1 MTMHKT
7 LTLLGMLALVV
18 GCAEGDD
25 DRDDA
30 AGTDT
35 GTIGDDSSSGDAGM
49 TMTGMTDPTVDPTDP
64 TDPTVTTLTDPSG
77 DPETSGGTEED
88 SGDSTGSGDA
98 ACMEYCGVY
107 LGACVDFTEYANE
120 ADCLA
125 NCAQWPL
132 GETSDTEHDSI
143 GCRLYHATVAADTD
157 PEMHC
162 PHAGPSGAGQCITD
176 DEDVPTCAEYCGRFF
191 DNCTGEL
198 NVFVDEADCM
208 TQCGTWY
215 PGTEDDTLGHTVG
228 CHSYHALAAM
238 GDAEVH
244 CPHAAPGGGGM
255 CVL

>member
-1 MTMHKT
+1 MHKT

-25 DRDDA
+25 DRDDGA
-30 AGTDT
+30 ADDTT
-35 GTIGDDSSSGDAGM
+35 GTIGDDGSSGDAGM
-49 TMTGMTDPTVDPTDP
+49 TMTDPTDPTVDPTVTTDPTATTDP
-64 TDPTVTTLTDPSG
+64 TDPTAE
-77 DPETSGGTEED
+77 PETSSGPEDTGDTTGGED
-88 SGDSTGSGDA
+88 Q
-98 ACMEYCGVY
+98 ACAEYCTVY
-107 LGACVDFTEYANE
+107 LEACVDFTEYANE
-120 ADCLA
+120 DDCMA

-132 GETSDTEHDSI
+132 GETTDTEQDSV

-162 PHAGPSGAGQCITD
+162 PHAGPSGAGQCVTD
-176 DEDVPTCAEYCGRFF
+176 DEEVPTCEEYCATFF

-198 NVFVDEADCM
+198 NVFADEADCM

-215 PGTEDDTLGHTVG
+215 PGTDADTLGHTVG
-228 CHSYHALAAM
+228 CHTYHSMAAA
-238 GDAEVH
+238 GDPEVH